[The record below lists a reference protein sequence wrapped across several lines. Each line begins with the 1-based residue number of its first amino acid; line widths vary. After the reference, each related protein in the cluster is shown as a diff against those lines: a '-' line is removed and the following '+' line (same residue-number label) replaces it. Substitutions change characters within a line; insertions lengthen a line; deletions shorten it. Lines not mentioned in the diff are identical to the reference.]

1 MTKSVRLDDVKILP
15 YAFPFIAW
23 AVGESHNHRRVDTL
37 VTVLG
42 WHSPQWE
49 PKNSCRCQLA
59 DGSIRIIS
67 TSLLKVDVAE

>member
-23 AVGESHNHRRVDTL
+23 AVGEPHNHRRVDTL

-42 WHSPQWE
+42 WYNPQWE
-49 PKNSCRCQLA
+49 RNSFRCKLA

-67 TSLLKVDVAE
+67 TSMLLVDVAE